1 MKTNLFTGA
10 VLAVSLSLT
19 VGSCS
24 SGKKSDGSYPADFNS
39 IGDAG
44 RVDYMIKHAS
54 PDSVARFIILGALG
68 KNSGARIDTLAIAT
82 NHAYETLKGDAL
94 DSFSIAYDDLV
105 ESLPLADKM
114 KVYVL
119 AGSED
124 PQGLGYKLG
133 LEYMSNIRNENKTVK
148 DVEAELKAF
157 EKACGNDTA
166 MYRRFMIGFRTVLE
180 VDRGHDVPEEIY
192 NRFAN
197 AKSNDNR

>member
-1 MKTNLFTGA
+1 MKTNLFTCA
-10 VLAVSLSLT
+10 ALAVSLGLAVNSC
-19 VGSCS
+19 GS
-24 SGKKSDGSYPADFNS
+24 KQKSDSTYPADFNS

-54 PDSVARFIILGALG
+54 ADSVARFIILSALG
-68 KNSGARIDTLAIAT
+68 RNGDARIDTLAIAT

-94 DSFSIAYDDLV
+94 DSFSIAYDGLV

-114 KVYVL
+114 KIYVL

-148 DVEAELKAF
+148 DIESELKAF
-157 EKACGNDTA
+157 EKACGSDTA

-180 VDRGHDVPEEIY
+180 VDHGHDVPEEIY
-192 NRFAN
+192 NRFA
-197 AKSNDNR
+197 K